1 MTPWTVAHQSLP
13 SMGFPRQEYW
23 SGLAFPSP
31 GALPDPGIKP
41 ASLVSPAL
49 TGGFFITS
57 TTWEA
62 LCVYTHTHVHVH
74 VCVCM
79 CNIFCLLMGMGC
91 LHVLAIVN
99 SAVVNIGVCVSF
111 KLEFSFFLD
120 ICPGVRSLNHMV
132 TLCLAFLG
140 TSLLFF
146 IVAVLNYFPTNSVEG
161 FPFLHNLSSIY
172 YL

>member
-1 MTPWTVAHQSLP
+1 
-13 SMGFPRQEYW
+13 
-23 SGLAFPSP
+23 
-31 GALPDPGIKP
+31 
-41 ASLVSPAL
+41 
-49 TGGFFITS
+49 
-57 TTWEA
+57 
-62 LCVYTHTHVHVH
+62 
-74 VCVCM
+74 
-79 CNIFCLLMGMGC
+79 MGMGC

>member
-1 MTPWTVAHQSLP
+1 M
-13 SMGFPRQEYW
+13 
-23 SGLAFPSP
+23 
-31 GALPDPGIKP
+31 
-41 ASLVSPAL
+41 
-49 TGGFFITS
+49 
-57 TTWEA
+57 
-62 LCVYTHTHVHVH
+62 CVHTHTRACTY

-99 SAVVNIGVCVSF
+99 SAVMNIGVCVSF